1 MAKSRQPAGR
11 PPTAGP
17 GRPKAAA
24 SPGGTRP
31 AQPKTPAAPA
41 RAKPAQPKAGPAS
54 RPGKAPAP
62 AAARPAQAA
71 ARPVE
76 QPPFSVR
83 TAVKLMYAGAVLS
96 LIDLIVTLATAG
108 QLRHLI
114 HVAKPGLSAAKL
126 DGAVHAQIA
135 SSIAIWLITIGF
147 WVVMART
154 NQAGRGWART
164 VATVLCALSTFS
176 FVEALLQPASLL
188 SKLFFAPL
196 WLVGVAATV
205 LLWRPDTSDYIR
217 AGRD

>member
-24 SPGGTRP
+24 SPAGTRP
-31 AQPKTPAAPA
+31 AQPKTPAVQA
-41 RAKPAQPKAGPAS
+41 RAKPDRPKSGPGPRPGKSPAAS
-54 RPGKAPAP
+54 RPAP
-62 AAARPAQAA
+62 AA

-83 TAVKLMYAGAVLS
+83 TAVRLMYAGAVLS
-96 LIDLIVTLATAG
+96 AIDLIVTLATAG

-114 HVAKPGLSAAKL
+114 HVARPGLSAAKL

-135 SSIAIWLITIGF
+135 SSIAIWLITIAF

-164 VATVLCALSTFS
+164 VATVLCALSTVS
-176 FVEALLQPASLL
+176 FVEALVQPASLL

-196 WLVGVAATV
+196 WLAGVAATV
-205 LLWRPDTSDYIR
+205 FLWRPDTSAYIR